1 MAGVV
6 LVTGVSRD
14 VAARCARALSTT
26 HEVVGVDVTAPRR
39 DLGRGTFIRADL
51 RSPAL
56 ADTVR
61 KLKPS
66 AVVHHASTAGPDVA
80 AHRPAGAKEQAVMG
94 TLNLISATEQLDIE
108 QFVLLSSVSVYAA
121 SASQVT
127 YLDESVPMDSRPTA
141 GARRD
146 LLEVETAVA
155 GLARRH
161 PEIAVGVLRMGAL
174 MGSGVDTVWSR
185 FLSQPA
191 VMSVVGFDARV
202 QFLHPADA
210 VAAVEA
216 VVSARR
222 GGVFNVA
229 APDVLPLSLVLRL
242 VGRPPLPVPRALV
255 PVAARTLKQP
265 LPGRDLE
272 ELAYGRVVDSSRLT
286 EATGWVART
295 SSRRAIEEFAAFVRP
310 GLWSADRL
318 DGVLAGLAKFTGE
331 DR

>member
-1 MAGVV
+1 MTGVV

-14 VAARCARALSTT
+14 VAARCARALSAT
-26 HEVVGVDVTAPRR
+26 HEVVGIDVTAPRR

-56 ADTVR
+56 TETVR
-61 KLKPS
+61 RLNPTT
-66 AVVHHASTAGPDVA
+66 VIHHASTAGPDL
-80 AHRPAGAKEQAVMG
+80 PANLPATAKELAVMG
-94 TLNLISATEQLDIE
+94 TLNLISAVEQAGIE
-108 QFVLLSSVSVYAA
+108 QFVMLSSVSVYSA

-127 YLDESVPMDSRPTA
+127 YLTESVPMDSRPTD
-141 GARRD
+141 GARRH
-146 LLEVETAVA
+146 LIEVETAVA

-161 PEIAVGVLRMGAL
+161 PEMAVTVLRLGAL

-185 FLSQPA
+185 FLSQRA
-191 VMSVVGFDARV
+191 VIRLAGFDARV

-216 VVSARR
+216 VVATGES
-222 GGVFNVA
+222 GVFNAA

-242 VGRPPLPVPRALV
+242 VGRPPLPVPKPLA
-255 PVAARTLKQP
+255 PVVARTLKQP
-265 LPGRDLE
+265 IPGRDFD

-286 EATGWVART
+286 EATGWTART
-295 SSRRAIEEFAAFVRP
+295 SSRRAVEEFAAFVRP

-318 DGVLAGLAKFTGE
+318 DGVLAGLAKFTGDE
-331 DR
+331 R